1 MYLSVFSYHSLIIFP
16 LSLPSILQIVKKMM
30 DLGTVKK
37 KLERGQYSNAAECA
51 ADIRLIWD
59 NCKLYN
65 QQGSDFHLLAESFS
79 RRFEDRY
86 KKVCAEYDTGEGAA
100 TGGKVGKKSPAPGAG
115 GGAKSSRGRGSSMS
129 PTPSGPITLDARVA
143 LGAKIFKLSGMEL
156 GHVSFHK
163 FDACLSKCPLLSPS
177 WLHVRMS
184 RPTLCGHSSHI
195 HFLSSP
201 CIYQPTSILQAI
213 NIIELRCPEALVGCG
228 GVGTDN
234 DGLRTDEL
242 EIDIDALDSR
252 TFNEVSRYV
261 SEALSNGGRTS
272 VADDYSR
279 GVGGSRGRTNSRA
292 SSTAAVEEDNDD
304 DEEEEFQFEEEEE
317 EEDEE
322 VIVEAEEVEPEWD
335 DEDEEEVIVKHQTK
349 KRRKSN

>member
-1 MYLSVFSYHSLIIFP
+1 MTTFIPRIRDLMPFLDHSPALSTFYK
-16 LSLPSILQIVKKMM
+16 LQIVKKMM

-86 KKVCAEYDTGEGAA
+86 KKVCAEYDTGEGASA
-100 TGGKVGKKSPAPGAG
+100 GGKVGKKSPAPGTS
-115 GGAKSSRGRGSSMS
+115 GGAKSSRGRGSNMS
-129 PTPSGPITLDARVA
+129 PAPSGPITLDARVA

-156 GHVSFHK
+156 GH
-163 FDACLSKCPLLSPS
+163 CL
-177 WLHVRMS
+177 
-184 RPTLCGHSSHI
+184 
-195 HFLSSP
+195 
-201 CIYQPTSILQAI
+201 

-228 GVGTDN
+228 GGGTDN

-279 GVGGSRGRTNSRA
+279 GAGGSRGRTNSRA
-292 SSTAAVEEDNDD
+292 SSAAAVEEDNDD
-304 DEEEEFQFEEEEE
+304 DEEEEFEFEENEEEEE

-322 VIVEAEEVEPEWD
+322 EIVEAEEVEPEWD
-335 DEDEEEVIVKHQTK
+335 DEFDGEEEVIVKHQTK

>member
-1 MYLSVFSYHSLIIFP
+1 
-16 LSLPSILQIVKKMM
+16 MM

-37 KLERGQYSNAAECA
+37 KLERGQYGNAAECA

-65 QQGSDFHLLAESFS
+65 MQGSDFHLLAESFS

-86 KKVCAEYDTGEGAA
+86 KKICAEYDTGEGTVA
-100 TGGKVGKKSPAPGAG
+100 GKKSPVPGG
-115 GGAKSSRGRGSSMS
+115 GGGSGAKSSRGRGISMS

-156 GHVSFHK
+156 GH
-163 FDACLSKCPLLSPS
+163 
-177 WLHVRMS
+177 
-184 RPTLCGHSSHI
+184 
-195 HFLSSP
+195 
-201 CIYQPTSILQAI
+201 AI
-213 NIIELRCPEALVGCG
+213 NILELRCPEALVGCG
-228 GVGTDN
+228 GAGTAGGTDY

-242 EIDIDALDSR
+242 EIDIDAIDSR

-272 VADDYSR
+272 VVDEYSR
-279 GVGGSRGRTNSRA
+279 SSGGSRSRNNSRA
-292 SSTAAVEEDNDD
+292 SSAAAAVEDVGGDD
-304 DEEEEFQFEEEEE
+304 DEDKEEEFEYEEE

-322 VIVEAEEVEPEWD
+322 EIAVAEEVEDEWDED
-335 DEDEEEVIVKHQTK
+335 DEDEIIVKHQTK
-349 KRRKSN
+349 RRKTKD

>member
-1 MYLSVFSYHSLIIFP
+1 
-16 LSLPSILQIVKKMM
+16 MM

-51 ADIRLIWD
+51 ADIRLIWS

-65 QQGSDFHLLAESFS
+65 MQGSDFHLLAESFS

-86 KKVCAEYDTGEGAA
+86 KKICADYDTGEDTVGG
-100 TGGKVGKKSPAPGAG
+100 TGKAGKKSPAPGG
-115 GGAKSSRGRGSSMS
+115 GGSGAKTSRGRGSNSMS

-156 GHVSFHK
+156 GH
-163 FDACLSKCPLLSPS
+163 
-177 WLHVRMS
+177 
-184 RPTLCGHSSHI
+184 
-195 HFLSSP
+195 
-201 CIYQPTSILQAI
+201 AI
-213 NIIELRCPEALVGCG
+213 NILELRCPEALVGCG
-228 GVGTDN
+228 GGAGTAGGTDN

-242 EIDIDALDSR
+242 EIDIDAIDSW

-272 VADDYSR
+272 VVDEYGR
-279 GVGGSRGRTNSRA
+279 GASGARSRTNSRA
-292 SSTAAVEEDNDD
+292 SSAAAVDDVGDDPDDDDD
-304 DEEEEFQFEEEEE
+304 DEEEEFEFEEEEEE

-322 VIVEAEEVEPEWD
+322 EIAVAEEIEPEWD
-335 DEDEEEVIVKHQTK
+335 EDDADEVIVKHQTK
-349 KRRKSN
+349 KRRKSKD

>member
-1 MYLSVFSYHSLIIFP
+1 MYSSVFIMHPYTHTQLGLSKGMRNLRTASIISKLCRAYVFVLNSQP
-16 LSLPSILQIVKKMM
+16 LPSSLPTPVHLQIVKKMM

-65 QQGSDFHLLAESFS
+65 MQGSDFHLLAESFS

-86 KKVCAEYDTGEGAA
+86 KKICADYDTGEGAVGV
-100 TGGKVGKKSPAPGAG
+100 GGKAGRKSLAPGGGSGG
-115 GGAKSSRGRGSSMS
+115 GGAKSSRGRGSSSMS

-156 GHVSFHK
+156 GH
-163 FDACLSKCPLLSPS
+163 
-177 WLHVRMS
+177 
-184 RPTLCGHSSHI
+184 
-195 HFLSSP
+195 
-201 CIYQPTSILQAI
+201 AI

-228 GVGTDN
+228 GGTGTAGGADN

-242 EIDIDALDSR
+242 EVDIDSLDSS

-261 SEALSNGGRTS
+261 SEALSNGGRSS
-272 VADDYSR
+272 VVDDYSR
-279 GVGGSRGRTNSRA
+279 GTSVAGGGRSRTNSRA
-292 SSTAAVEEDNDD
+292 SSAAAVED
-304 DEEEEFQFEEEEE
+304 DEEEEEEFEYEEEE
-317 EEDEE
+317 EEDDDEE
-322 VIVEAEEVEPEWD
+322 EIAVAEEIEPEWD
-335 DEDEEEVIVKHQTK
+335 EDDDEIIVKHQTK
-349 KRRKSN
+349 KRRKSKD